1 MMINIYKD
9 NTNTINNN
17 DKRNYIRKYNT
28 FKYWKLNI
36 VIGSKSDVDGR
47 GRKRKL
53 EAQQV

>member
-1 MMINIYKD
+1 MINIYKD